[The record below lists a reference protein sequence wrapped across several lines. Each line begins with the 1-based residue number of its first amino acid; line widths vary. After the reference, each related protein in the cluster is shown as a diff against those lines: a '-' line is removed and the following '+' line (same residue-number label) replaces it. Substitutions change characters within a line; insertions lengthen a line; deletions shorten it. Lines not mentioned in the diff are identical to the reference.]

1 MSVWMSTENWRDV
14 LAFSATVSTVLQFL
28 TGSLICREYF
38 KLKSVGDVCWTLW
51 RLKDEILMNFITLQ
65 TSSLPFTIG
74 MLSSSLWLRYGT
86 LIEDTTLIV
95 VNSIGASLFTLY
107 SLSFFLFTVKKRKV
121 LQQLMLVL
129 LMITFALGY
138 SYVADSDAEAS
149 RLIGE
154 WDWYECLHFKWEL
167 WYQISSHDFRASVL
181 LGGRF
186 LVREST
192 RSAATRHKNT
202 K

>member
-1 MSVWMSTENWRDV
+1 MDEH
-14 LAFSATVSTVLQFL
+14 
-28 TGSLICREYF
+28 
-38 KLKSVGDVCWTLW
+38 W
-51 RLKDEILMNFITLQ
+51 RLERCISIFGDRQHCAAISHGLADLSGIFQAEVGGRCKLNTRDLNDEILKNLITLQ

-86 LIEDTTLIV
+86 LIGDTTLIV
-95 VNSIGASLFTLY
+95 VNSIGASLFALY

-129 LMITFALGY
+129 LMISFALGY

-154 WDWYECLHFKWEL
+154 WDWYECLHFEMRIMIPNF
-167 WYQISSHDFRASVL
+167 ISWF
-181 LGGRF
+181 
-186 LVREST
+186 
-192 RSAATRHKNT
+192 
-202 K
+202 